1 MRGRIFHAEATVQL
15 QTLRQVLVQC
25 QGNLLPRG
33 SKWWV
38 SVMGDALG
46 KPVRAEPRDR
56 QRMGAFH
63 KEHGEATTRLRRGGL
78 TKSDLRLK
86 NNSWLHLERGGWIS
100 GLRVDAGRPVR
111 TS

>member
-1 MRGRIFHAEATVQL
+1 MKMRGRIFHAEATVQL

-63 KEHGEATTRLRRGGL
+63 KEHGGSHYTFAEG
-78 TKSDLRLK
+78 
-86 NNSWLHLERGGWIS
+86 
-100 GLRVDAGRPVR
+100 RVNKI
-111 TS
+111 